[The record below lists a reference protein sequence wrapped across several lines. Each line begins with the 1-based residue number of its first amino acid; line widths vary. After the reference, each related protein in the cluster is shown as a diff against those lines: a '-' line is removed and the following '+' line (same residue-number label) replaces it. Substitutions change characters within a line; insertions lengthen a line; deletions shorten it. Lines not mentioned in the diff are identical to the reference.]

1 MSLISCTQ
9 ARASEA
15 WLFTKC
21 TALLLS
27 KCQTPE
33 RLMETGKAWIDCLQH
48 QSVLQIVLA
57 DELEAD
63 RMRRFEKSVEK
74 HDTTAYAG

>member
-1 MSLISCTQ
+1 
-9 ARASEA
+9 
-15 WLFTKC
+15 
-21 TALLLS
+21 
-27 KCQTPE
+27 
-33 RLMETGKAWIDCLQH
+33 METGKAWIDCLQH

-74 HDTTAYAG
+74 HDKTAYAG